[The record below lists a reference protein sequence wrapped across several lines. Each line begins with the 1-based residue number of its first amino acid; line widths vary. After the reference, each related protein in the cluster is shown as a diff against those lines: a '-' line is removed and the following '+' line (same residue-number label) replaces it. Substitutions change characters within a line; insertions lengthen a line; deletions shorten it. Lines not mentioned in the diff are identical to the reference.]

1 MCVLCLYVCATSA
14 ATMAPGGRTGEW
26 AAQVEVQGGEALCNS
41 KDATAKKNGV
51 LCPGVLGLGVLGSWG
66 LGDWGPGAM
75 GAKGQL
81 FESQR
86 PTFWRGVGGGS
97 PHPHLQPWGVWGER
111 RVPPQKGF
119 LELFAIAASG
129 TLI

>member
-41 KDATAKKNGV
+41 KDATAKNGV

-66 LGDWGPGAM
+66 LGEWGPVLAGPGAIW
-75 GAKGQL
+75 GLVARLVVLG
-81 FESQR
+81 S
-86 PTFWRGVGGGS
+86 GVLDS
-97 PHPHLQPWGVWGER
+97 F
-111 RVPPQKGF
+111 GF
-119 LELFAIAASG
+119 V
-129 TLI
+129 